1 MKDIRQSPRVA
12 LVTGAGSGIGRAV
25 ATALARAGDIV
36 YAGMRDIHGRNRQR
50 GADLLALARD
60 EGLQLRLLELD
71 VLSERSCRSALD
83 QLLLEQG
90 RIDVVVNN
98 AGMLMSGVTE
108 AFTPEQ
114 VAQVID
120 TNALSWLRV
129 NRAALPAMR
138 RQGAGTLVY
147 IGSTTSRIHEPFL
160 GPYVA
165 SKAAGDALAEVMG
178 FEVRPFGIDSIIVAP
193 GAFTRGTDHF
203 NHAHGPAD
211 GAVLEQYGSLP
222 GRAAG
227 LPAMLDAI
235 DAACGGPLDVAAVG
249 AAVRDVLA
257 VAHGQRPARIT
268 VDAQHKGVEELDALH
283 QARQADFLTRM
294 GLDDLLPASARRSSH
309 HHEAAQ

>member
-1 MKDIRQSPRVA
+1 MSNTMNPPRIV

-25 ATALARAGDIV
+25 ATTLAQAGDTV
-36 YAGMRDIHGRNRQR
+36 YAGMRDIDGRNRQR
-50 GADLLALARD
+50 AVQLAALAAE
-60 EGLQLRLLELD
+60 EGLVLHVLELD
-71 VLSERSCRSALD
+71 VLSETSCRSALD

-108 AFTPEQ
+108 AFTPGQ

-138 RQGAGTLVY
+138 RQGGGTLVY

-178 FEVRPFGIDSIIVAP
+178 LEVRPFGIDSIIVAP
-193 GAFTRGTDHF
+193 GAFTQGTEHF
-203 NHAHGPAD
+203 NHAQGPAD
-211 GAVLEQYGSLP
+211 GAVLRQYGALP
-222 GRAAG
+222 RRAAG
-227 LPAMLDAI
+227 LPARLDAI
-235 DAACGGPLDVAAVG
+235 DAACGGALDVAAVG
-249 AAVRDVLA
+249 IAVREVLA
-257 VAHGQRPARIT
+257 LAHGRRPARIT
-268 VDAQHKGVEELDALH
+268 VDAQQKGVEELDVLH
-283 QARQADFLTRM
+283 QAKQAAFLTRM
-294 GLDDLLPASARRSSH
+294 GLEDLLPASMRR
-309 HHEAAQ
+309 